1 RPGQDGGRGSRAGR
15 DRGPGA
21 PAVHDRPGGDRRD
34 RPRRPGPRRGAGMM
48 TAFTVTGVAGLP
60 EITPGADLAGMIS
73 DAAPDLRDGD
83 IVVVTS
89 KIVSKA
95 EGRVIHADRERAID
109 SEAVRVVARRGQTR
123 IVETRHGLVLA

>member
-1 RPGQDGGRGSRAGR
+1 MKGAGEV
-15 DRGPGA
+15 GGA
-21 PAVHDRPGGDRRD
+21 PL
-34 RPRRPGPRRGAGMM
+34 
-48 TAFTVTGVAGLP
+48 TVTGVPGLP
-60 EITPGADLAGMIS
+60 EIGPGADLAGMIS

-95 EGRVIHADRERAID
+95 EGRVIQADRERAID

-123 IVETRHGLVLA
+123 IVETRHGLVLAAAGVDTSNTPPGTVVLLPEDADESACVPSVHPAADP